1 LMARKKKDL
10 KWPRAIAFWGYGNPS
25 SEAWR
30 QAEDDARR
38 FAGKWGYQA
47 VVLGWTEEN
56 VIGLIWSLQ
65 GRQVVV
71 MTDKRAAMKS
81 ASGKVTFYRRF
92 AASAEGRG
100 PRGSVKA

>member
-10 KWPRAIAFWGYGNPS
+10 KWPRAIAFWGYADPT

-30 QAEDDARR
+30 RAEEDACR
-38 FAGKWGYQA
+38 FVSKWGYQA

-65 GRQVVV
+65 GRRVVV

-92 AASAEGRG
+92 AAS
-100 PRGSVKA
+100 